1 MIIYLLISFII
12 IEIFLIIVV
21 NFFKKNFQWLIT
33 EKDSFPLKDEKKLQ
47 KFFINSYSRT
57 LGWELKKGSS
67 GSETANNNKTFFK
80 ISKKGY
86 RQDRNK
92 FKASKV
98 SVFGDSF
105 AFCRYVNDDKTWQE
119 FLGEKLKE
127 NVRNFGVGNYG
138 LDQSYLK
145 FKNTKLDTST
155 KTVVFNFVPHT
166 MERLYSYWRH
176 YSEFGNVHG
185 FKPVYILKKNKLYLK
200 KNILKRSHKIRDIK
214 SKIKIIQKYDSFY
227 DIRFKKRIFKFP
239 YLVTYL
245 KNFNLYSK
253 VFFWLS
259 LSFFSKKM
267 GKNKKIFLLKAQQ
280 TIIKKNLY
288 DANIM
293 YRTKKY
299 TDLIKKLIYEIKKF
313 SDRKRLNIIFLVSP
327 TIIDIQL
334 FKKDIKYQ
342 TEFFSGIKGINLLNL
357 TANFSKKKN
366 YKNYFIDDKYAG
378 HLSAKGNK
386 FVAQELLKF
395 MKSKNCI

>member
-1 MIIYLLISFII
+1 
-12 IEIFLIIVV
+12 
-21 NFFKKNFQWLIT
+21 
-33 EKDSFPLKDEKKLQ
+33 
-47 KFFINSYSRT
+47 
-57 LGWELKKGSS
+57 
-67 GSETANNNKTFFK
+67 
-80 ISKKGY
+80 
-86 RQDRNK
+86 
-92 FKASKV
+92 
-98 SVFGDSF
+98 
-105 AFCRYVNDDKTWQE
+105 
-119 FLGEKLKE
+119 
-127 NVRNFGVGNYG
+127 
-138 LDQSYLK
+138 
-145 FKNTKLDTST
+145 
-155 KTVVFNFVPHT
+155 
-166 MERLYSYWRH
+166 
-176 YSEFGNVHG
+176 
-185 FKPVYILKKNKLYLK
+185 
-200 KNILKRSHKIRDIK
+200 
-214 SKIKIIQKYDSFY
+214 
-227 DIRFKKRIFKFP
+227 
-239 YLVTYL
+239 
-245 KNFNLYSK
+245 
-253 VFFWLS
+253 
-259 LSFFSKKM
+259 M

>member
-1 MIIYLLISFII
+1 MIIYLLILFII
-12 IEIFLIIVV
+12 IEIFLIVIV

-33 EKDSFPLKDEKKLQ
+33 ETDSFPLKDEKKLQ
-47 KFFINSYSRT
+47 KFFINSYSKT

-67 GSETANNNKTFFK
+67 GSEIANNKKTFYK
-80 ISKKGY
+80 VSKKGY

-92 FKASKV
+92 FKTSKI

-105 AFCRYVNDDKTWQE
+105 AFCRYVDDDKTWQE
-119 FLGEKLKE
+119 FLGNKLKV

-185 FKPVYILKKNKLYLK
+185 FKPVYLLKKNKLYLK
-200 KNILKRSHKIRDIK
+200 KNILKRNHKIKDIK
-214 SKIKIIQKYDSFY
+214 SKIKIIQKYDGFY

-245 KNFNLYSK
+245 RNFNLYSK

-259 LSFFSKKM
+259 LNFFSKKI

-280 TIIKKNLY
+280 SIVKKNLY

-293 YRTKKY
+293 YKTKKY
-299 TDLIKKLIYEIKKF
+299 TELIKKLIYEIKKF

-342 TEFFSGIKGINLLNL
+342 TEFFSEIKGINLLNL

-395 MKSKNCI
+395 MKNKNCI